1 MKINIP
7 QVFIASSTE
16 GLDIAYSVQDLLDN
30 NAECT
35 VWDQGVFQPSSYTIP
50 DLIKQL
56 EKIRLWNFHF
66 FS

>member
-1 MKINIP
+1 MLVRTQNQKRRINMKINIP

-35 VWDQGVFQPSSYTIP
+35 VWDQGVFQPSIIYYS
-50 DLIKQL
+50 
-56 EKIRLWNFHF
+56 
-66 FS
+66 

>member
-1 MKINIP
+1 MLVRTQNQKRRINMKINIP

-35 VWDQGVFQPSSYTIP
+35 VWDQGVFQP
-50 DLIKQL
+50 
-56 EKIRLWNFHF
+56 
-66 FS
+66 